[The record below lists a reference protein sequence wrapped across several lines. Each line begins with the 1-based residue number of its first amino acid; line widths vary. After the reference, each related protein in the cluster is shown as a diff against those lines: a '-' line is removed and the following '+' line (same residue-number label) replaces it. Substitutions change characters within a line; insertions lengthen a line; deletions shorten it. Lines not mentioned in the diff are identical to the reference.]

1 MWITDLLQAGRQT
14 QDASNTQNIQTTGRP
29 AMLQKEIQ
37 ALTPGQILSGQI
49 LERSGEDIKL
59 LVNFQGTDMELQ
71 ARLEQN
77 MALAMGKNI
86 LFQVRN
92 NGTGLS
98 LNPLFENMG
107 TEANAQKAVQMAS
120 LPINDTTMQLT
131 GLLMKEGMPVDKES
145 LQNFY
150 HEVTTFADAEI
161 MDIIDLHKL
170 GIPVNMEN
178 LEQINSYKNMTH
190 QLMGGINELSQQL
203 PQLLQDMSAGGMDRE
218 VGRLLEALLLN
229 EDGTSAVESFLQTIQ
244 DGEPAVVLPRQ
255 EARTV
260 SAEENQAVGLP
271 GQEEQTVLAEEN
283 RVAGLP
289 GQEAQTVSA
298 EENQAASLAELEE
311 QTVPVAEKQAEAQPG
326 GKTIVITEEGLLARD
341 GTEGILRPGEDTAG
355 QGDRTTVNPQGQ
367 ENQVADSVRQ
377 PANPDLLRQVAQ
389 ALSEGRQLPIREL
402 VKSPEFQRQL
412 QEYIKQELSLRPQDT
427 SKEKLDQVYSR
438 LGRQLGALS
447 EALGSAGQ
455 ENSMLGKTV
464 QNLNQN
470 LNFLNQLNDAYS
482 YVQLPLK
489 MMDNDA
495 HGELYVYANRQ
506 KKAVREGE
514 VSALLHL
521 DMANLGPMDV
531 YVQLR
536 ENNVS
541 TRFYLPEEEMLDFIA
556 EHIDILNSRLEK
568 RGYHTSCAFQTR
580 EMQEGNTVMQELID
594 EQSNRPAHSDYS
606 FDAFA

>member
-29 AMLQKEIQ
+29 AMLQKEIR

-59 LVNFQGTDMELQ
+59 LVNFQGSDMELQ

-170 GIPVNMEN
+170 GIPVNTEN
-178 LEQINSYKNMTH
+178 LEQISSYKNMTH

-203 PQLLQDMSAGGMDRE
+203 PQLLQDMSAGGLDQE

-229 EDGTSAVESFLQTIQ
+229 EDGTSAVESFLQAVQ
-244 DGEPAVVLPRQ
+244 DGE
-255 EARTV
+255 
-260 SAEENQAVGLP
+260 SA
-271 GQEEQTVLAEEN
+271 
-283 RVAGLP
+283 AGLP
-289 GQEAQTVSA
+289 GQEAQSVSA
-298 EENQAASLAELEE
+298 EENQAAGLAGLE
-311 QTVPVAEKQAEAQPG
+311 EKQAEAQPG
-326 GKTIVITEEGLLARD
+326 AKTIVITEEGLLAR
-341 GTEGILRPGEDTAG
+341 GGAEEILRPGENPAG
-355 QGDRTTVNPQGQ
+355 QDDRTTVNPQGQ
-367 ENQVADSVRQ
+367 ENQGTDSARQ

-412 QEYIKQELSLRPQDT
+412 QEYVKQELSLRPQDT

-455 ENSMLGKTV
+455 ENSVLGKTV
-464 QNLNQN
+464 QNMNQN

-514 VSALLHL
+514 ISALLHL

-536 ENNVS
+536 DNNVS
-541 TRFYLPEEEMLDFIA
+541 TRFYLPEEELLDFIA

-580 EMQEGNTVMQELID
+580 EMQAGNTVMQELID
-594 EQSNRPAHSDYS
+594 EQSNRPAHSDFS

>member
-14 QDASNTQNIQTTGRP
+14 QDVSNTQNIQTTGRP

-150 HEVTTFADAEI
+150 HEVTTFANAEI

-203 PQLLQDMSAGGMDRE
+203 PQLLQEMSAGGMDRE

-244 DGEPAVVLPRQ
+244 DGEPA
-255 EARTV
+255 T
-260 SAEENQAVGLP
+260 
-271 GQEEQTVLAEEN
+271 
-283 RVAGLP
+283 GLP

-298 EENQAASLAELEE
+298 EENQAFGLAEL
-311 QTVPVAEKQAEAQPG
+311 EKQAEAQPG
-326 GKTIVITEEGLLARD
+326 AKTIVITEEGIQFRD
-341 GTEGILRPGEDTAG
+341 GTGEIFRPGEDTAE

-367 ENQVADSVRQ
+367 ENQGTDSVGK
-377 PANPDLLRQVAQ
+377 PANPDLLRQVAH
-389 ALSEGRQLPIREL
+389 ALAEGRQLPIREL

-412 QEYIKQELSLRPQDT
+412 QEYVKQELSLRPQDT
-427 SKEKLDQVYSR
+427 SKEKLEQVYSR

-470 LNFLNQLNDAYS
+470 LNFLNQLNDAYP

-568 RGYHTSCAFQTR
+568 RGYHISSAFQTR
-580 EMQEGNTVMQELID
+580 EMQAGNTVMQELID

>member
-29 AMLQKEIQ
+29 AMLQKEIR

-77 MALAMGKNI
+77 MALTMGKNI

-131 GLLMKEGMPVDKES
+131 GLLMKEGMPVDRES

-178 LEQINSYKNMTH
+178 LEQISSYKNMTH

-203 PQLLQDMSAGGMDRE
+203 PQLLQDMSAGGLDQE

-229 EDGTSAVESFLQTIQ
+229 EDGTSAVESFLQTVQ
-244 DGEPAVVLPRQ
+244 DGE
-255 EARTV
+255 
-260 SAEENQAVGLP
+260 SAI
-271 GQEEQTVLAEEN
+271 
-283 RVAGLP
+283 GLP

-298 EENQAASLAELEE
+298 EENQASGLAELEE
-311 QTVPVAEKQAEAQPG
+311 QAVPVEEEQAEAQPG
-326 GKTIVITEEGLLARD
+326 AKTIVITEEGIQFRD
-341 GTEGILRPGEDTAG
+341 GMGEISGFRENTAEAAG
-355 QGDRTTVNPQGQ
+355 QSDRTTVNPQGQ
-367 ENQVADSVRQ
+367 ENQGTDSVSP
-377 PANPDLLRQVAQ
+377 PANSDLLRQVAQ

-412 QEYIKQELSLRPQDT
+412 QEYVKQELSLRPQDT
-427 SKEKLDQVYSR
+427 SKEKLDQVYSK

-556 EHIDILNSRLEK
+556 EHIDVLNSRLEK

-580 EMQEGNTVMQELID
+580 ELQAGNTVMQELID

>member
-14 QDASNTQNIQTTGRP
+14 QDASNTQNIQTTGREPLP
-29 AMLQKEIQ
+29 AMLQKEIR

-59 LVNFQGTDMELQ
+59 LVNFQGSDMELQ

-77 MALAMGKNI
+77 MALTMGKNI

-150 HEVTTFADAEI
+150 HEVMTFADAEI

-178 LEQINSYKNMTH
+178 LEQISSYKNMTH
-190 QLMGGINELSQQL
+190 QLMGGINELTQQL
-203 PQLLQDMSAGGMDRE
+203 PQLLQDMSAGGLDQE
-218 VGRLLEALLLN
+218 VGRLLETLLLN
-229 EDGTSAVESFLQTIQ
+229 EDGTSAVESFLQTVQ
-244 DGEPAVVLPRQ
+244 DGE
-255 EARTV
+255 
-260 SAEENQAVGLP
+260 SA
-271 GQEEQTVLAEEN
+271 
-283 RVAGLP
+283 AGLP

-298 EENQAASLAELEE
+298 EENQAAGLAELEE
-311 QTVPVAEKQAEAQPG
+311 QTVPVEEKQAEVQPG
-326 GKTIVITEEGLLARD
+326 AKTIVITEEGLLARG
-341 GTEGILRPGEDTAG
+341 GTEEILRPGEDAAG
-355 QGDRTTVNPQGQ
+355 QGGRTTVNPQGQ
-367 ENQVADSVRQ
+367 ENQGTDSVRQ

-402 VKSPEFQRQL
+402 VRSPEFQRQL
-412 QEYIKQELSLRPQDT
+412 QEYVKQELSLRPQDT

-447 EALGSAGQ
+447 EALGSARQ
-455 ENSMLGKTV
+455 ENSVLGKTV

-536 ENNVS
+536 DNNVS

-580 EMQEGNTVMQELID
+580 EMQAGNTVMQELID
-594 EQSNRPAHSDYS
+594 EQSNRPAHSDIS

>member
-29 AMLQKEIQ
+29 AMLQKEIR

-77 MALAMGKNI
+77 MALTMGKNI

-131 GLLMKEGMPVDKES
+131 GLLMKEGMPVDRES

-178 LEQINSYKNMTH
+178 LEQISSYKNMTH

-203 PQLLQDMSAGGMDRE
+203 PQLLQDMSAGGLDQE

-229 EDGTSAVESFLQTIQ
+229 EDGTSAVESFLQTVQ
-244 DGEPAVVLPRQ
+244 DGE
-255 EARTV
+255 
-260 SAEENQAVGLP
+260 SAI
-271 GQEEQTVLAEEN
+271 
-283 RVAGLP
+283 GLP

-298 EENQAASLAELEE
+298 EENQASGLAGQEE
-311 QTVPVAEKQAEAQPG
+311 QAVPVEEKQAEAQPG
-326 GKTIVITEEGLLARD
+326 AKTIVITEEGIQFRN
-341 GTEGILRPGEDTAG
+341 GMGEISGFRENTAEAAG
-355 QGDRTTVNPQGQ
+355 QSDRTTVNPQGQ
-367 ENQVADSVRQ
+367 ENQGTDSVRP
-377 PANPDLLRQVAQ
+377 PANSDLLRQVAQ

-412 QEYIKQELSLRPQDT
+412 QEYVKQELSLRPQDT
-427 SKEKLDQVYSR
+427 SKEKLDQVYSK

-580 EMQEGNTVMQELID
+580 ELQAGNTVMQELID

>member
-14 QDASNTQNIQTTGRP
+14 QDASNIQNIQTTGRP
-29 AMLQKEIQ
+29 AMLQKEIR

-59 LVNFQGTDMELQ
+59 LVNFQGSDMELQ

-170 GIPVNMEN
+170 GIPVNTEN
-178 LEQINSYKNMTH
+178 LEQISSYKNMTH

-203 PQLLQDMSAGGMDRE
+203 PQLLQDMSAGGLDQE

-229 EDGTSAVESFLQTIQ
+229 EDGTSAVESFLQAVQ
-244 DGEPAVVLPRQ
+244 DGE
-255 EARTV
+255 
-260 SAEENQAVGLP
+260 SA
-271 GQEEQTVLAEEN
+271 
-283 RVAGLP
+283 AGLP
-289 GQEAQTVSA
+289 GQEAQSVSA
-298 EENQAASLAELEE
+298 EENQAAGLAGLE
-311 QTVPVAEKQAEAQPG
+311 EKQAEAQPG
-326 GKTIVITEEGLLARD
+326 AKTIVITEEGLLAR
-341 GTEGILRPGEDTAG
+341 GGAEEILRPGENPAG
-355 QGDRTTVNPQGQ
+355 QDDRTTVNPQGQ
-367 ENQVADSVRQ
+367 ENQGTDSARQ

-412 QEYIKQELSLRPQDT
+412 QEYVKQELSLRPQDT

-455 ENSMLGKTV
+455 ENSVLGKTV
-464 QNLNQN
+464 QNMNQN

-514 VSALLHL
+514 ISALLHL

-536 ENNVS
+536 DNNVS
-541 TRFYLPEEEMLDFIA
+541 TRFYLPEEELLDFIA

-580 EMQEGNTVMQELID
+580 EMQAGNTVMQELID
-594 EQSNRPAHSDYS
+594 EQSNRPAHSDFS

>member
-14 QDASNTQNIQTTGRP
+14 QDAQITQNIQASGREQLP

-37 ALTPGQILSGQI
+37 ALAPGQILSGRI
-49 LERSGEDIKL
+49 LERSGEDLKL
-59 LVNFQGTDMELQ
+59 LVNFQGSDMELQ

-77 MALAMGKNI
+77 MTLSMGKNI
-86 LFQVRN
+86 LFQVKN

-98 LNPLFENMG
+98 LSPLFENMG
-107 TEANAQKAVQMAS
+107 MEANAQKAAQMAS
-120 LPINDTTMQLT
+120 LPVNDTTMQLT
-131 GLLMKEGMPVDKES
+131 GLLMKEGMPIDREA

-150 HEVTTFADAEI
+150 HEVTTFADAQI

-170 GIPVNMEN
+170 GIPVNAEN
-178 LEQINSYKNMTH
+178 LEQMSSYKNMTH

-203 PQLLQDMSAGGMDRE
+203 PQLLMDMSAGGMDQA
-218 VGRLLEALLLN
+218 VGKLLEALLLN
-229 EDGTSAVESFLQTIQ
+229 EDGTSAVENFSQTVPDTEQI
-244 DGEPAVVLPRQ
+244 GSLP
-255 EARTV
+255 
-260 SAEENQAVGLP
+260 
-271 GQEEQTVLAEEN
+271 EQT
-283 RVAGLP
+283 AGLP
-289 GQEAQTVSA
+289 EQGEQAVSV
-298 EENQAASLAELEE
+298 E
-311 QTVPVAEKQAEAQPG
+311 EKQEQVQTG
-326 GKTIVITEEGLLARD
+326 GRTIVITEEGMQTGEEAGETLKSA
-341 GTEGILRPGEDTAG
+341 GNTTETTGR
-355 QGDRTTVNPQGQ
+355 GDDRATVTPQGR
-367 ENQVADSVRQ
+367 EMPETEQVQQ
-377 PANPDLLRQVAQ
+377 PANLNLLRQVAQ
-389 ALSEGRQLPIREL
+389 ALAQNRQLPIREL
-402 VKSPEFQRQL
+402 VRSPEFQREL
-412 QEYIKQELSLRPQDT
+412 QEYVKQELSLRPQDT
-427 SKEKLDQVYSR
+427 SKEKLDQIYSR
-438 LGRQLGALS
+438 LSRQLGALS
-447 EALGSAGQ
+447 EALGDAGQ
-455 ENSMLGKTV
+455 ENGVLGKTV

-506 KKAVREGE
+506 KKPVQEGE
-514 VSALLHL
+514 ISALLHL

-556 EHIDILNSRLEK
+556 DHIDILNSRLEK

-580 EMQEGNTVMQELID
+580 EMQAENTVMQELIE
-594 EQSNRPAHSDYS
+594 EQSNRPASADYS

>member
-14 QDASNTQNIQTTGRP
+14 QDAQITQNIQASGREQLP

-37 ALTPGQILSGQI
+37 ALTPGQILSGRI
-49 LERSGEDIKL
+49 LERSGEDLKL
-59 LVNFQGTDMELQ
+59 LVNFQGSDMELQ

-77 MALAMGKNI
+77 MTLSMGKNI
-86 LFQVRN
+86 LFQVKN

-98 LNPLFENMG
+98 LSPLFENMG
-107 TEANAQKAVQMAS
+107 MEANAQKAAQMAS
-120 LPINDTTMQLT
+120 LPVNDTTMQLT
-131 GLLMKEGMPVDKES
+131 GLLMKEGMPIDREA

-150 HEVTTFADAEI
+150 HEATTFADAQI

-170 GIPVNMEN
+170 GLPVNAEN
-178 LEQINSYKNMTH
+178 LEQMSSYKNMTH

-203 PQLLQDMSAGGMDRE
+203 PQLLMDMSAGGMDQA

-229 EDGTSAVESFLQTIQ
+229 EDGTSVVETFSQTVPDAEQTGSLAEQTGSLQEQT
-244 DGEPAVVLPRQ
+244 A
-255 EARTV
+255 
-260 SAEENQAVGLP
+260 GLP
-271 GQEEQTVLAEEN
+271 EQEEQA
-283 RVAGLP
+283 LP
-289 GQEAQTVSA
+289 VE
-298 EENQAASLAELEE
+298 
-311 QTVPVAEKQAEAQPG
+311 EKQEQVQTG
-326 GKTIVITEEGLLARD
+326 GRTIVITEEGIQTGEEAGETLKSAENT
-341 GTEGILRPGEDTAG
+341 TETAG
-355 QGDRTTVNPQGQ
+355 QGDDRAAAAPQGREMPEAEQ
-367 ENQVADSVRQ
+367 IQQ
-377 PANPDLLRQVAQ
+377 PANPNLLRQVAQ
-389 ALSEGRQLPIREL
+389 ALAQNRQLPIREL
-402 VKSPEFQRQL
+402 VRSPEFQRQL
-412 QEYIKQELSLRPQDT
+412 QEYVKQELSVRPQDT
-427 SKEKLDQVYSR
+427 SKEKLDQVYGR
-438 LGRQLGALS
+438 LSRQLGALS
-447 EALGSAGQ
+447 EALGNAGQ
-455 ENSMLGKTV
+455 ENGVLGKTV

-506 KKAVREGE
+506 KKPVQEGE
-514 VSALLHL
+514 ISALLHL

-556 EHIDILNSRLEK
+556 DHIDILNSRLEK

-580 EMQEGNTVMQELID
+580 EMQAGNTVMQELID
-594 EQSNRPAHSDYS
+594 EQSNRPASADYS

>member
-14 QDASNTQNIQTTGRP
+14 QDAQNSQNIQTTGREPLP

-37 ALTPGQILSGQI
+37 ALAPGQILSGRI
-49 LERSGEDIKL
+49 LERSGEDLKL
-59 LVNFQGTDMELQ
+59 LVNFQGSEMELQ

-77 MALAMGKNI
+77 MALSMSKNI
-86 LFQVRN
+86 LFQVKN

-98 LNPLFENMG
+98 LSPLFENMG
-107 TEANAQKAVQMAS
+107 MEANAQKAAQMAS
-120 LPINDTTMQLT
+120 LPVNDTTMQLT
-131 GLLMKEGMPVDKES
+131 GLLMKEGMPIDKES

-150 HEVTTFADAEI
+150 HEVTTFADAQI

-170 GIPVNMEN
+170 GIPVNAEN
-178 LEQINSYKNMTH
+178 LEQMSSYKNMTH
-190 QLMGGINELSQQL
+190 QLMGGISELSQQL
-203 PQLLQDMSAGGMDRE
+203 PQLLQEMSSEGLDQA

-229 EDGTSAVESFLQTIQ
+229 EDGTSAVEAFAQELQE
-244 DGEPAVVLPRQ
+244 G
-255 EARTV
+255 
-260 SAEENQAVGLP
+260 
-271 GQEEQTVLAEEN
+271 EQT
-283 RVAGLP
+283 AGLP
-289 GQEAQTVSA
+289 GQA
-298 EENQAASLAELEE
+298 EQNVLAGEE
-311 QTVPVAEKQAEAQPG
+311 QTENQSA
-326 GKTIVITEEGLLARD
+326 GKTIVITEEGLLSGEGA
-341 GTEGILRPGEDTAG
+341 GEIPKAGKNVTEAAG
-355 QGDRTTVNPQGQ
+355 QGERAAVNPQDQ
-367 ENQVADSVRQ
+367 EKPGAEQIRQ
-377 PANPDLLRQVAQ
+377 PANPNLLRQVAQ
-389 ALSEGRQLPIREL
+389 ALSQGRQLPLREL
-402 VKSPEFQRQL
+402 VRTPEFQRQL
-412 QEYIKQELSLRPQDT
+412 QEYVRQELSLRPEDT

-438 LGRQLGALS
+438 LSRQLGALS

-455 ENSMLGKTV
+455 ENSVLGKTV

-470 LNFLNQLNDAYS
+470 LNFLNQINDTYS

-489 MMDNDA
+489 MMDNDT
-495 HGELYVYANRQ
+495 HGELYVYTNRQ

-514 VSALLHL
+514 ISALLHL

-556 EHIDILNSRLEK
+556 EHIDMLNSRLEK
-568 RGYHTSCAFQTR
+568 RGYHASCAFQTR
-580 EMQEGNTVMQELID
+580 EMQAGNTVMQEMIE

>member
-14 QDASNTQNIQTTGRP
+14 QDASNTQNIQTTGREPLP
-29 AMLQKEIQ
+29 AMLQKEIR

-77 MALAMGKNI
+77 MALTMGKNI

-178 LEQINSYKNMTH
+178 LEQISSYKNMTH

-203 PQLLQDMSAGGMDRE
+203 PQLLQDMSAGGLDQDI
-218 VGRLLEALLLN
+218 GRLLEALLLN
-229 EDGTSAVESFLQTIQ
+229 EDGTSAVESFLQTVQ
-244 DGEPAVVLPRQ
+244 DEEPV
-255 EARTV
+255 T
-260 SAEENQAVGLP
+260 GLS
-271 GQEEQTVLAEEN
+271 
-283 RVAGLP
+283 

-298 EENQAASLAELEE
+298 EENQVFGLAELE
-311 QTVPVAEKQAEAQPG
+311 KQVESRPG
-326 GKTIVITEEGLLARD
+326 ARTIVITEEGLRD
-341 GTEGILRPGEDTAG
+341 GTGEILRPGEDTAG
-355 QGDRTTVNPQGQ
+355 QSDRTAVNPQGQ
-367 ENQVADSVRQ
+367 ENQGTDSVRQ
-377 PANPDLLRQVAQ
+377 PGNPELLRQVAQ
-389 ALSEGRQLPIREL
+389 ALAEGRQLPIREL

-412 QEYIKQELSLRPQDT
+412 QEYVKRELSLRPQDT

-580 EMQEGNTVMQELID
+580 EMQAGNTVMQELID

>member
-29 AMLQKEIQ
+29 AMLQKEIR
-37 ALTPGQILSGQI
+37 ALTPGQVLSGQI

-77 MALAMGKNI
+77 MALTMGKNI

-178 LEQINSYKNMTH
+178 LEQISSYKNMTH

-203 PQLLQDMSAGGMDRE
+203 PQLLQEMSAGGMDRE

-229 EDGTSAVESFLQTIQ
+229 EDGTSAVESFLQTVQ
-244 DGEPAVVLPRQ
+244 DGE
-255 EARTV
+255 
-260 SAEENQAVGLP
+260 
-271 GQEEQTVLAEEN
+271 LA
-283 RVAGLP
+283 AGLP

-298 EENQAASLAELEE
+298 EENQASGLAEL
-311 QTVPVAEKQAEAQPG
+311 EKQAEAQPG
-326 GKTIVITEEGLLARD
+326 AKTIVITEEGIQFRD
-341 GTEGILRPGEDTAG
+341 GTEGILRPGENTAEAAE
-355 QGDRTTVNPQGQ
+355 QGDRAAVNPQGQ
-367 ENQVADSVRQ
+367 ENQGTDTVGQS
-377 PANPDLLRQVAQ
+377 ANPDLLRQVAH
-389 ALSEGRQLPIREL
+389 ALAEGRQLPIREL
-402 VKSPEFQRQL
+402 VKSLEFQRQL
-412 QEYIKQELSLRPQDT
+412 QEYVKQELSLRPQDT

-495 HGELYVYANRQ
+495 HGELYVYTNRQ

-568 RGYHTSCAFQTR
+568 RGYHTSCAFQIR
-580 EMQEGNTVMQELID
+580 ELQACNTVMQELID

>member
-14 QDASNTQNIQTTGRP
+14 QDASNTQNIQTTDRP
-29 AMLQKEIQ
+29 AMLQKEIR

-203 PQLLQDMSAGGMDRE
+203 PQLLQEMAAGGMDRE

-229 EDGTSAVESFLQTIQ
+229 EDGTSAVESFLQTVQ
-244 DGEPAVVLPRQ
+244 DGEA
-255 EARTV
+255 AI
-260 SAEENQAVGLP
+260 
-271 GQEEQTVLAEEN
+271 
-283 RVAGLP
+283 GLP

-298 EENQAASLAELEE
+298 EENQASGLAELEE
-311 QTVPVAEKQAEAQPG
+311 QAVPVEEKQAEAQPG
-326 GKTIVITEEGLLARD
+326 AKTIVITEEGIQFRD
-341 GTEGILRPGEDTAG
+341 GTGEILRPGEDTAG
-355 QGDRTTVNPQGQ
+355 QGDRTTVTPQSQ
-367 ENQVADSVRQ
+367 ENQGTDSVRQ
-377 PANPDLLRQVAQ
+377 PANPDLLRQVAH
-389 ALSEGRQLPIREL
+389 ALAEGRQLPIREL

-412 QEYIKQELSLRPQDT
+412 QEYVKQELSLRPQDT

-556 EHIDILNSRLEK
+556 EHIDLLNSRLEK

-580 EMQEGNTVMQELID
+580 ELQAGNTVMQELID

>member
-14 QDASNTQNIQTTGRP
+14 QDAQITQNIQASGREPLP

-37 ALTPGQILSGQI
+37 ALTPGQILSGRI
-49 LERSGEDIKL
+49 LERSGEDLKL
-59 LVNFQGTDMELQ
+59 LVNFQGSDMELQ

-77 MALAMGKNI
+77 MTLSMGKNI
-86 LFQVRN
+86 LFQVKN

-98 LNPLFENMG
+98 LSPLFENMG
-107 TEANAQKAVQMAS
+107 MEANAQKAAQMAS
-120 LPINDTTMQLT
+120 LPVNDTTMQLT
-131 GLLMKEGMPVDKES
+131 GLLMKEGMPIDREA

-150 HEVTTFADAEI
+150 HEVTTFADAQI

-170 GIPVNMEN
+170 GLPVNAEN
-178 LEQINSYKNMTH
+178 LEQMSSYKNMTH

-203 PQLLQDMSAGGMDRE
+203 PQLLMDMSAGGMDQA

-229 EDGTSAVESFLQTIQ
+229 EDGTSAVETFLQTVPDTEQ
-244 DGEPAVVLPRQ
+244 TGSLPEQ
-255 EARTV
+255 TAGSPEQTA
-260 SAEENQAVGLP
+260 GLP
-271 GQEEQTVLAEEN
+271 EQEEQA
-283 RVAGLP
+283 
-289 GQEAQTVSA
+289 
-298 EENQAASLAELEE
+298 
-311 QTVPVAEKQAEAQPG
+311 VPIEEKQEQVRTG
-326 GKTIVITEEGLLARD
+326 GRTIVITEEGIQTGEEAGETLKST
-341 GTEGILRPGEDTAG
+341 GNTTETAG
-355 QGDRTTVNPQGQ
+355 QGDDRAAVTPQGKEMPETEQ
-367 ENQVADSVRQ
+367 IRQ
-377 PANPDLLRQVAQ
+377 PANPNLLRQVAQ
-389 ALSEGRQLPIREL
+389 ALAQNRQLPIREL
-402 VKSPEFQRQL
+402 VRSPEFQRQL
-412 QEYIKQELSLRPQDT
+412 QEYVKQELSLRPQDT

-438 LGRQLGALS
+438 LSRQLGALS
-447 EALGSAGQ
+447 EALGDAGQ
-455 ENSMLGKTV
+455 ENGVLGKTV

-506 KKAVREGE
+506 KKPVQEGE
-514 VSALLHL
+514 ISALLHL

-556 EHIDILNSRLEK
+556 DHIDILNSRLEK

-580 EMQEGNTVMQELID
+580 EMQAGNTVMQELIE
-594 EQSNRPAHSDYS
+594 EQSNRPASADYS